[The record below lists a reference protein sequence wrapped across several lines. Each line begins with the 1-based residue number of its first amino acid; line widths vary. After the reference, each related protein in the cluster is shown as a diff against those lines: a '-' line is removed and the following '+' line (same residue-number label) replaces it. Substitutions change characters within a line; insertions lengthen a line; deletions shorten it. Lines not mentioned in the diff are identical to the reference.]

1 MTDKRFNRKKKIK
14 ALINDPYYQPM
25 KQREIGYLMQVAP
38 EDRDEFV
45 EILNEL
51 VEEGSIEVSK
61 RGKYMPPSVKTV
73 KGTFSCTSKGFGF
86 VTVEGEDDDYY
97 IHEKNMNGAFH
108 EDTVLM
114 QVLDDHPTSGRR
126 KEGKIIKILERGIKT
141 VVGTLQKNQN
151 FGFVIPDNLRFDSD
165 IFVSKSQCKNLTSGF
180 KVMVE
185 ITDYGDARRSP
196 EGKIIEVLGHKD
208 DPRVDILS
216 IVKAYGI
223 PTQFEDDVKQQV
235 DTIPSEIKAS
245 DYKDRMDIRDWPMVT
260 IDGEDAKDLD
270 DAITLSRKGKNYL
283 LGVHIAD
290 VSEYV
295 TEYSPLDKEALKRG
309 TSVYLVDRVIPMLP
323 HQLSNGIC
331 SLNQGCDRLALSC
344 IMEVDPSGKVVDHQI
359 AETLINVDHRM
370 TYTSVAKILDGD
382 MEERNKYEDFVEMFE
397 LMKELSDILRHRR
410 HERGSI
416 DFDFPESKIILDEK
430 GRPVDVYP
438 QVRNAATKIIEDFML
453 CANETIAEE
462 FYWREIPFLY
472 RIHEI
477 PDHEKIDKLQVFLQ
491 NFGIYLKSSHD
502 EIHPKEVQKLLTKIE
517 GTPEEPLISRLTLRS
532 MKQAKY
538 SAYSSMHF
546 GLSTKYY
553 CHFTSPIRRYPD
565 LQIHRIIKE
574 TLHNKFTTRRFSPFL
589 YRIHEI
595 PDHEKIDKL
604 QVFLQNFG
612 IYLKSSHDEIHPKEV
627 QKLLTKIE
635 GTPEE
640 PLISR
645 LTLRSMKQAKYSA
658 YSSMH
663 FGLSTKYYCHFTS
676 PIRRYPDLQIH
687 RIIKETLH
695 NKFTTRRFSH
705 YDAILPK
712 VAEQSSKMERRAEE
726 VEREVCKLKKAEYMR
741 RRIGEVHEGI
751 ISGVTNWGIYVELP
765 NTIEGMVHVSIL
777 PGDYYYYDE
786 KTYSMVGE
794 RTGRTFKLGEKA
806 KIRVKDVDMMLKNID
821 FELVE
826 DDDYEQ
832 SEDGWN

>member
-1 MTDKRFNRKKKIK
+1 MKDRLLFEQRKNSIRDM
-14 ALINDPYYQPM
+14 IYDPNYIPLKLKEM
-25 KQREIGYLMQVAP
+25 AYLMDVPHKDRGALKEVMDALVA
-38 EDRDEFV
+38 DGSV
-45 EILNEL
+45 ELTA
-51 VEEGSIEVSK
+51 
-61 RGKYMPPSVKTV
+61 RGKYIKPENQNVTGV
-73 KGTFSCTSKGFGF
+73 FTANARGFGF
-86 VTVEGEDDDYY
+86 VTAEGEEEDIFIPATYV
-97 IHEKNMNGAFH
+97 NGALH
-108 EDTVLM
+108 KDVVKVKVTKK
-114 QVLDDHPTSGRR
+114 TGG
-126 KEGKIIKILERGIKT
+126 EGKRREGMILKILERGCKT
-141 VVGTLQKNQN
+141 LVGTFQKNTS
-151 FGFVIPDNLRFDSD
+151 FGFVLPDDRHYDKD
-165 IFVSKSQCKNLTSGF
+165 IFISKKHINGAKDGDKVVVRLTDFGGER
-180 KVMVE
+180 KK
-185 ITDYGDARRSP
+185 P
-196 EGKIIEVLGHKD
+196 EGAVIEILGAMD
-208 DPRVDILS
+208 DPATDVTS
-216 IVKAYGI
+216 IVRAYGI
-223 PTQFEDDVKQQV
+223 EEEFPKSVIKEAQA
-235 DTIPSEIKAS
+235 IPQEITEQPVGKRA
-245 DYKDRMDIRDWPMVT
+245 DFRDLLTVT
-260 IDGEDAKDLD
+260 IDGEDARDLD
-270 DAITLSRKGKNYL
+270 DAITLSKKEDKYY

-290 VSEYV
+290 VSHYV
-295 TEYSPLDKEALKRG
+295 KEDSPLDKEALERA
-309 TSVYLVDRVIPMLP
+309 TSVYLADRVIPMLP
-323 HQLSNGIC
+323 KELSNGIC
-331 SLNQGCDRLALSC
+331 SLNAGVERLAMSC
-344 IMEVDPSGKVVDHQI
+344 MMTFDASGNVLDHTITESVICVDERMSYTGVKAILEGEAHPEGK
-359 AETLINVDHRM
+359 R
-370 TYTSVAKILDGD
+370 
-382 MEERNKYEDFVEMFE
+382 EDIRALCF
-397 LMKELSDILRHRR
+397 LMKEAAAILKEKRR
-410 HERGSI
+410 KRGAI

-546 GLSTKYY
+546 GLST
-553 CHFTSPIRRYPD
+553 R
-565 LQIHRIIKE
+565 
-574 TLHNKFTTRRFSPFL
+574 
-589 YRIHEI
+589 
-595 PDHEKIDKL
+595 
-604 QVFLQNFG
+604 
-612 IYLKSSHDEIHPKEV
+612 
-627 QKLLTKIE
+627 
-635 GTPEE
+635 
-640 PLISR
+640 
-645 LTLRSMKQAKYSA
+645 
-658 YSSMH
+658 
-663 FGLSTKYYCHFTS
+663 YYCHFTS